1 MAKTVVVVGAGVAG
15 LAAARALQEMGHT
28 VWVLEARDRIGGR
41 THTDTSLGACVDLGA
56 AWVHGPVANPIMPW
70 VRRAGVHWG
79 PTDFLDVAGGTV
91 QAFRGDG
98 RPIPAEA
105 YARGLQFF
113 PGAYAHRF
121 ASVLVDPPGPEVRSL
136 ADLYRLGL
144 PGVDGLDPDAR
155 QGFHYQA
162 VVRTQFSNA
171 ADLEEIDWR
180 LNAAYVTLPG
190 GDLLLHGGGY
200 GQVAQTLAQG
210 LEVHLNTQVHRI
222 RYGADG
228 VTLETSAGTIEG
240 THAVVTVPLGVLK
253 AGGMGFEPS
262 LPAEKRAAIQRIG
275 YGSYEKLALRF
286 PRPFW
291 PLEPHRFHLL
301 HQEEPPLFQAWL
313 NTAHYTQEPILV
325 TYHSGSRA
333 RYIRTWS
340 DEELVHRA
348 LQALR
353 RMFGDGVCEPEGYVR
368 TRWQE
373 DPFARGSYSF
383 QRVGQR
389 PEDRACLAA
398 PVHGRLFFA
407 GEATH
412 PHYFGTVHGAYESG
426 LRAAR
431 EIDAL
436 DRGR

>member
-1 MAKTVVVVGAGVAG
+1 MAATVVVVGAGMAG
-15 LAAARALQEMGHT
+15 LAAARALQEGGHT
-28 VWVLEARDRIGGR
+28 VRVLEARERIGGR

-70 VRRAGVHWG
+70 VRRAGVRWG
-79 PTDFLDVAGGTV
+79 STDFLDLAGGTV
-91 QAFRGDG
+91 QAFDGDG
-98 RPIPAEA
+98 RSIPAEP
-105 YARGLQFF
+105 YARGLQLF

-121 ASVLVDPPGPEVRSL
+121 ASVLTEPPGPEVRSL

-144 PGVDGLDPDAR
+144 PGVEALEPAAR
-155 QGFHYQA
+155 EGFHYQA

-200 GQVAQTLAQG
+200 SQVAQALAQG
-210 LEVHLNTQVHRI
+210 LEVYLDTRVYRVRREAQEV
-222 RYGADG
+222 
-228 VTLETSAGTIEG
+228 VLETSMGRVSG
-240 THAVVTVPLGVLK
+240 DYAVVTVPLGVLK
-253 AGGMGFEPS
+253 AGAMQFEPP
-262 LPAEKRAAIQRIG
+262 LPPEKQGAIQRIG

-291 PLEPHRFHLL
+291 PMELHRFHLL
-301 HQEEPPLFQAWL
+301 HGEQPPLFQAWL

-333 RYIRTWS
+333 RHIRRWS

-353 RMFGDGVCEPEGYVR
+353 RIFGDGVCEPEGYVR
-368 TRWQE
+368 TRWEE
-373 DPFARGSYSF
+373 DPFSRGSYSF

-389 PEDRACLAA
+389 PEDRDLLAA
-398 PVHGRLFFA
+398 PLHGRIFFA

-431 EIDAL
+431 EVEAL
-436 DRGR
+436 ASRG